1 MLPFAGNLTAA
12 LIALNVAHLA
22 QKDHVVTDP
31 SLVAVY
37 DKVFLV
43 SQTLPCYIGRCAND
57 TRTLYSKK
65 ELKHMLLF
73 KQPRQFGVNI
83 DTLHPR
89 LQAYFVSCRG
99 ALVDLF
105 QLSESMRLNAELTRW
120 TSELAQRC
128 GVSEDIE
135 NAIKSHKAVEDVETV
150 LSFRITHLLEDIEM
164 FKVAAETTL
173 LSSAIP
179 DGSGGFGGGG
189 R

>member
-12 LIALNVAHLA
+12 LLALNAAQLA
-22 QKDHVVTDP
+22 QKENTLTDP
-31 SLVAVY
+31 SLVKIY

-43 SQTLPCYIGRCAND
+43 SNTLPCYIGQCANE
-57 TRTLYSKK
+57 TRQLINKK

-73 KQPRQFGVNI
+73 KQPRQFGVDI

-89 LQAYFVSCRG
+89 LRAYFVSCRG
-99 ALVDLF
+99 ALLDVF
-105 QLSESMRLNAELTRW
+105 ELSDDMRLNADLTKW
-120 TSELAQRC
+120 TSEIALRC

-135 NAIKSHKAVEDVETV
+135 KAVQSYKAVEDLETV
-150 LSFRITHLLEDIEM
+150 LSFRISYLLDDIEM
-164 FKVAAETTL
+164 FRVAAETKL
-173 LSSAIP
+173 QHNKLP